1 MASKLPLGETVA
13 MALTTLKANRLRSL
27 LTMLGIVIGNASVIT
42 LVGIGKGAQN
52 LAEGQLN
59 TLGANVL
66 FVVPGNND
74 TRRQGIEFPKTLVL
88 EDAKAI
94 SQQVPSVRRV
104 VPQITLN
111 EVVQAGARSSSSSV
125 SGITPDFLP
134 VRRFEVAQGRFF
146 SPQDLESARNV
157 VVIGPDLRSKLM
169 PVGSALGR
177 SLRIRDQSFTVIG
190 VMAPKGAVFGSNQD
204 ENAYIPITTMISKLS
219 GRDPTYGVS
228 LSFIS
233 VEARDDASTG
243 AAKFQISN
251 LLRQR
256 HRILRDDDFSV
267 RSQKDAL
274 SIVGT
279 ITGGLTLMLA
289 AIGSISLLVGGIGIM
304 NIMLVSVSE
313 RTAEI
318 GLRKAIGARS
328 SDVMAQFLVESL
340 VLSSLGGII
349 GSAVGLGAITL
360 VASFTALPAAI
371 GLSSVVV
378 TVAVSGSIGLFFG
391 VVPARRAAR
400 LDPITALRSLC
411 PRSPASRRRPTEQR
425 NH

>member
-13 MALTTLKANRLRSL
+13 MALTTLRANRLRSL

-74 TRRQGIEFPKTLVL
+74 TRRQGIDFPKTLVL

-94 SQQVPSVRRV
+94 AQLVPSVRKV

-111 EVVQAGARSSSSSV
+111 GVVQAGARSSSSSV

-134 VRRFEVAQGRFF
+134 VRRFEVAQGRFLND
-146 SPQDLESARNV
+146 QDLESARNV
-157 VVIGPDLRSKLM
+157 VVIGPDLRTKLM
-169 PVGSALGR
+169 PVGSPLGR

-190 VMAPKGAVFGSNQD
+190 VLMPKGAVFGSNQD

-233 VEARDDASTG
+233 VEARDDNSTG

-256 HRILRDDDFSV
+256 HHILREDDFAV

-318 GLRKAIGARS
+318 GLRKAVGARS

-349 GSAVGLGAITL
+349 GSAVGLATITA

-371 GLSSVVV
+371 GLSSVLF

-400 LDPITALRSLC
+400 LDPITALRSL
-411 PRSPASRRRPTEQR
+411 
-425 NH
+425 

>member
-1 MASKLPLGETVA
+1 MALKLPLGETVA

-74 TRRQGIEFPKTLVL
+74 TRRQGIDFPKTLVL

-94 SQQVPSVRRV
+94 AEQVPSVRRV

-134 VRRFEVAQGRFF
+134 VRRFEVAQGRFLG
-146 SPQDLESARNV
+146 QEDLESARNV
-157 VVIGPDLRSKLM
+157 VVIGPDLRNKLM

-190 VMAPKGAVFGSNQD
+190 VLMPKGAVFGSNQD

-233 VEARDDASTG
+233 VEARDDNSTG

-256 HRILRDDDFSV
+256 HRILRDDDFAV

-318 GLRKAIGARS
+318 GLRKAVGARS

-340 VLSSLGGII
+340 VLSSLGGVV
-349 GSAVGLGAITL
+349 GSAIGLGAITA

-400 LDPITALRSLC
+400 LDPITALRSL
-411 PRSPASRRRPTEQR
+411 
-425 NH
+425 